1 MYYFAV
7 DVFASENESQPYK
20 LVIGKN
26 RRKRDRKKSTDR
38 REIPIPIRFDL
49 FLHGRARFTTAQN
62 DEHGC
67 RSKNVKNV
75 FSHSD

>member
-1 MYYFAV
+1 MCLRAKKWIATV
-7 DVFASENESQPYK
+7 Q
-20 LVIGKN
+20 IGN
-26 RRKRDRKKSTDR
+26 RQKEKRKKAQTEER
-38 REIPIPIRFDL
+38 YRYQYVLIYIYT
-49 FLHGRARFTTAQN
+49 RARFTTAQN